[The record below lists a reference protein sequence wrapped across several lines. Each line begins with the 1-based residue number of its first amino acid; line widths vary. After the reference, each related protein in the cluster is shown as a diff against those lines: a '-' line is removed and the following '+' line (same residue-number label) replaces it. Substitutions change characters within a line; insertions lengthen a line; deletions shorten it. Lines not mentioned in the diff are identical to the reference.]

1 MEQLEEEI
9 KKATAETWKNV
20 IETAEK
26 NTAMDVKGLGS
37 SEGKQGGIPAFFY
50 ATLALVIMAAVMGFI
65 IKRLSGIDKNEPERS
80 SVVEAGT
87 LSEKNVESKT
97 ETVSGKKYFRNSENT
112 AALGDDNNIKMTDKV
127 TEAYKSG
134 DVTLLSDKEKEVY
147 NMATKVINSI
157 IKEDM
162 TDLEK
167 EKAVI
172 EWLHKNVAYNHLE
185 DDKEISFSDNFS
197 SPYVVLKNKK
207 AYRTG
212 YATTFRLFMKML
224 GIDCKI
230 LFNEDK
236 MLVWN
241 GIRIDNRW
249 YYVDVYEESENQTQK
264 YFNMTDEE
272 ARVEGY

>member
-37 SEGKQGGIPAFFY
+37 GEGKQGGIPAFFY

-127 TEAYKSG
+127 TEAYKSD
-134 DVTLLSDKEKEVY
+134 DVTILSDKEKEVY

-272 ARVEGY
+272 ARVVGY